1 MATITIDP
9 VTRIEGH
16 LKIEAVVEDGEVK
29 EARSSGMLF
38 RGFEMILRG
47 RDPRDAPLITQRI
60 CGVCPIA
67 HAMASALALDDAF
80 GVASK
85 IPDNGRII
93 RNLIQGAN
101 YIQPHILHFY
111 HLAALDYVDVTKV
124 ATYEGQDAT
133 LNSVKAF
140 LERGVLA
147 PFVPRYEGDYRL
159 PAEVDQAAVAHYVQA
174 LDMRRLA
181 HEMLA
186 IFGGKM
192 PHNVAIVPGGVTEN
206 VTVDKITGFFWRLQ
220 TLRDFIDNVYIP
232 DVLAVAQVYDDYFEI
247 GPGCKRYLSY
257 GVFNL
262 NTYPDLTIR
271 QRLHPQGTTTASD
284 LAHHPFEPSKIRED
298 VASSRFRSP
307 SGLHP
312 SQGATEPD
320 PYKEGV
326 YSWLKSPRYDGQ
338 AYEVGPLARMLV
350 SYTADAPKVRKMVDD
365 TLAYLGASAT
375 VLFSTLGRHAA
386 RALETKW
393 VAEAMAE
400 WVLELKPGEP
410 VYEPY
415 ELPQESTGM
424 GLWEAPR
431 GALGHWITVED
442 GVIANY
448 QCVVPTTWNCS
459 PRDDQ
464 GQPGPVEQ
472 ALEGTKVRDVGNP
485 FELVRIVR
493 SFDPAS
499 PARCTWLR
507 PRSANWA
514 GFGSVSQK
522 RRFRIKKDDRCDMEG
537 CSRAGRGQ

>member
-1 MATITIDP
+1 MTTITIDP
-9 VTRIEGH
+9 LTRIEGH

-38 RGFEMILRG
+38 RGLEMILRG
-47 RDPRDAPLITQRI
+47 RDPRDAPRITQRI
-60 CGVCPIA
+60 CGVCPTT

-93 RNLIQGAN
+93 RNLLQGAN
-101 YIQPHILHFY
+101 YIQSHILHFY
-111 HLAALDYVDVTKV
+111 VLVALDYVDVTKV
-124 ATYEGQDAT
+124 ATYEGRDTA

-140 LERGVLA
+140 IEHGALG
-147 PFVPRYEGDYRL
+147 PFMPRYEGDYRL
-159 PAEVDQAAVAHYVQA
+159 PAKVDQAAVAHYVQA

-181 HEMLA
+181 HEMAA

-192 PHNVAIVPGGVTEN
+192 PHNMAIVPGGVTEK
-206 VTVDKITGFFWRLQ
+206 VTVDKITGFLWRLKA
-220 TLRDFIDNVYIP
+220 LRDFIDNVYIP

-247 GPGCKRYLSY
+247 GSGCKRYLSY
-257 GVFNL
+257 GVFDL
-262 NTYPDLTIR
+262 NSHPDLTRR
-271 QRLHPQGTTTASD
+271 QRLHLQGTTTASD
-284 LAHHPFEPSKIRED
+284 LTHHPLEPSKIRED
-298 VASSRFRSP
+298 VGSSRFRSP

-320 PYKEGV
+320 PYKEGA

-338 AYEVGPLARMLV
+338 VYEVGPLARMLV
-350 SYTADAPKVRKMVDD
+350 SYTADAPRVKKIIDD
-365 TLAYLGASAT
+365 TLTYLGAPPT

-393 VAEAMAE
+393 VADAMAE

-410 VYEPY
+410 VYVDYEPPT
-415 ELPQESTGM
+415 EGEGM
-424 GLWEAPR
+424 GLWGAPR
-431 GALGHWITVED
+431 GALGHWIRIED

-472 ALEGTKVRDVGNP
+472 ALEGTKVRDVENP

-493 SFDPAS
+493 SFDPCLACAVHLVT
-499 PARCTWLR
+499 PKGRELD
-507 PRSANWA
+507 
-514 GFGSVSQK
+514 
-522 RRFRIKKDDRCDMEG
+522 RFRV
-537 CSRAGRGQ
+537 S